1 MLWSSK
7 YMVQGTWE
15 ETAYARAS
23 WKYVDAKTI
32 FTALHSSENLRA
44 RARACVR
51 ACVRA

>member
-1 MLWSSK
+1 
-7 YMVQGTWE
+7 MVQHTWE

-44 RARACVR
+44 RARAGMC
-51 ACVRA
+51 ACVSCACAK